1 MKVIHK
7 LRMDLAR
14 CGCRPILGAVQ
25 GEANTRVLEVDLYDN
40 GIAWEIPSTA
50 VVDVAYQKPDGTK
63 GIYSKLPDGTA
74 ATTFSGNV
82 LSATIAPQMV
92 TCAGTIRAAFVFSN
106 GGNATLATFPF
117 TITVEAN
124 PAAGAERSE
133 DYFNPK
139 DISDLRAE
147 VAAHAGRQ
155 DNPHGV
161 TYAQVGAAP
170 AGYCIGDYAKT
181 ITGEDLNT
189 FNKGGAFVFD
199 TATNMPGAFN
209 GWCYMSV
216 LPSNGHSAIQTV
228 WGMLE
233 HVGCAMQRVKTDWGT
248 DAWTEWEWVNPP
260 MHDGVEYR
268 TTERYLGKAVY
279 AALLNFG
286 YLPNNSVKNMDTS
299 IVASRVLSCE
309 LSLQSE
315 DGGTLTNHLNISH
328 YRAQTFITITLQAA
342 TTADLSTTTAYFL
355 VKYTKD

>member
-1 MKVIHK
+1 
-7 LRMDLAR
+7 MDLAR

-63 GIYSKLPDGTA
+63 GIYSKLPDGTK

-106 GGNATLATFPF
+106 GGDETLATFPF

-147 VAAHAGRQ
+147 VAAHAGRK

-161 TYAQVGAAP
+161 TPAQIGAHPNTWLPTPVQIGALQEFYFSVTD
-170 AGYCIGDYAKT
+170 AGASYQQVIDNWNKIPDKWTFCAYCNGDYTKGSGAGVAFGIKFNW
-181 ITGEDLNT
+181 NT
-189 FNKGGAFVFD
+189 GAFV
-199 TATNMPGAFN
+199 
-209 GWCYMSV
+209 YMSYSLARPLYV
-216 LPSNGHSAIQTV
+216 RYVSGNVYVAE
-228 WGMLE
+228 LE
-233 HVGCAMQRVKTDWGT
+233 
-248 DAWTEWEWVNPP
+248 
-260 MHDGVEYR
+260 GV
-268 TTERYLGKAVY
+268 
-279 AALLNFG
+279 
-286 YLPNNSVKNMDTS
+286 
-299 IVASRVLSCE
+299 
-309 LSLQSE
+309 
-315 DGGTLTNHLNISH
+315 
-328 YRAQTFITITLQAA
+328 AQ
-342 TTADLSTTTAYFL
+342 
-355 VKYTKD
+355 